1 MALGHVAPVHRQKFG
16 ALRNRIGNLVQRKG
30 ADIGGGQFQPQGH
43 PLHQPADTQHG
54 GHVGRREFKVQ
65 VVALSRL
72 DKKAHRRRS
81 CGFCQVVVGGKG
93 QGLDVIKLFIP
104 QVEPFARGDK
114 HLHPRRRQDF
124 DHQFNRRF
132 LIEQMF
138 KVIED
143 QQQLLLAQRV
153 QERSTWIAALQW

>member
-1 MALGHVAPVHRQKFG
+1 M
-16 ALRNRIGNLVQRKG
+16 
-30 ADIGGGQFQPQGH
+30 
-43 PLHQPADTQHG
+43 HQPTNAQHS
-54 GHVGRREFKVQ
+54 GHVGRCELKVH
-65 VVALSRL
+65 VVTLNRL

-93 QGLDVIKLFIP
+93 QGLDGIKLFIP

-114 HLHPRRRQDF
+114 HLHPRRTSQDF